1 MITERMKI
9 AQSLW
14 AANISAEYA
23 HQDNPKL
30 KKQLDEVLER
40 GIPYMVVFG
49 QDELQMGRVKL
60 KNMRQHTEEEVALD
74 DLVSLLGRSGCSTCG
89 SEDTQLLDSL
99 RACVVK

>member
-9 AQSLW
+9 AQTLW
-14 AANISAEYA
+14 TANISAEYA

-40 GIPYMVVFG
+40 GIPFMVVFG

-60 KNMRQHTEEEVALD
+60 KDMRQHSEEEVTLA
-74 DLVSLLGRSGCSTCG
+74 DLVPSLARLGCG
-89 SEDTQLLDSL
+89 SEDIQLLNSL
-99 RACVVK
+99 RVCAIK